1 MFRRTYNLYGLHAL
15 VLVVVITEARE
26 FCVVGRTCAS
36 SHDGASK
43 QTSKTMIHQQ
53 NKQIYTYGNAI
64 VELQFG
70 VRRCF

>member
-1 MFRRTYNLYGLHAL
+1 MFQQTYNLYGLHVL

-26 FCVVGRTCAS
+26 FCVVCLTCAS

-53 NKQIYTYGNAI
+53 SKQMYTYGN
-64 VELQFG
+64 VTVDLEFG
-70 VRRCF
+70 VR